1 MNVQSSSAT
10 NLHKKDLR
18 HFLNMNQFSKK
29 EILEWIE
36 LMKLLKDARTRN
48 AVPQLFKNQSLG
60 MIFQQNSTRTRVSFE
75 TAATLLGGHALMLGA
90 GDIHLGKKETVEDTA
105 RVLARMV
112 DVIMIRTDKYADI
125 ERFAEYSSIP
135 IINAMSTDVHGDDTG
150 NHPTQC
156 LADLL
161 TMEEHLPRGKKLEDV
176 TMVVVGDPST
186 PEVSLGYALSKL
198 GATFKI
204 ISPEGYRLPQNVVDA
219 IEANNKVSGGTF
231 LQTTDIDE
239 VKGADFVMAEEW
251 CWGCTDEEIAQR
263 DADFKPTYVVTMDL
277 LEKAGPN
284 ALFMHVLPAN
294 AGNGRWPDEKEVTR
308 EVLES
313 DRNLAWDEAENRL
326 SAMMALLAYYGRPHF
341 RVPDPEDIEYYDVK
355 SKELLSRI
363 FDRRIS

>member
-161 TMEEHLPRGKKLEDV
+161 TMEEHLPPRQKARRCDDGGGGRSLDARSVARLRAFQTWGHFQNHFSRG
-176 TMVVVGDPST
+176 
-186 PEVSLGYALSKL
+186 LSS
-198 GATFKI
+198 A
-204 ISPEGYRLPQNVVDA
+204 
-219 IEANNKVSGGTF
+219 
-231 LQTTDIDE
+231 
-239 VKGADFVMAEEW
+239 AER
-251 CWGCTDEEIAQR
+251 G
-263 DADFKPTYVVTMDL
+263 
-277 LEKAGPN
+277 
-284 ALFMHVLPAN
+284 
-294 AGNGRWPDEKEVTR
+294 
-308 EVLES
+308 
-313 DRNLAWDEAENRL
+313 
-326 SAMMALLAYYGRPHF
+326 
-341 RVPDPEDIEYYDVK
+341 
-355 SKELLSRI
+355 
-363 FDRRIS
+363 